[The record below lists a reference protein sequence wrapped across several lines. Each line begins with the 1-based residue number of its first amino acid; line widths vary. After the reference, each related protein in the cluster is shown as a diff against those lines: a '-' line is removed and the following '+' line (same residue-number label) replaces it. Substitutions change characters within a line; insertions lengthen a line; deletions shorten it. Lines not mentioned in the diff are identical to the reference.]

1 MTSEQGQKGL
11 AIRGLQCCTSHMV
24 RRVAA
29 CAGMLLIVLGLV
41 QAVGAADGWRL
52 LHRPLHLPRIPPG
65 GTCPVS
71 RVGRGLDWERVKF
84 PGSPGIGRG
93 PVYPG
98 MSPGAQVVVTP
109 DVQFGGPWLGQK
121 VFWYV
126 SPTYRGPVLIRGRQL
141 DGTHRLGFN
150 GTKLPQRELRIHSYD
165 TVGFDGPRGSR
176 GVPSAVRALVPGC
189 YGVQIDGKRFSR
201 IVIFRITD

>member
-1 MTSEQGQKGL
+1 MARWIGT
-11 AIRGLQCCTSHMV
+11 
-24 RRVAA
+24 
-29 CAGMLLIVLGLV
+29 CAVMLLMALGLL
-41 QAVGAADGWRL
+41 QAASAADGWRQL
-52 LHRPLHLPRIPPG
+52 YRPLHLPRIAQG

-71 RVGRGLDWERVKF
+71 RIGRHIDWERVKF

-98 MSPGAQVVVTP
+98 MSPGAQVAVTP

-126 SPTYRGPVLIRGRQL
+126 SPSYRGPVVIRGRQV

-150 GTKLPQRELRIHSYD
+150 GRKLPRRELRIHTYD
-165 TVGFDGPRGSR
+165 TVGFDGPPGSR

-201 IVIFRITD
+201 IVIFRVTD